1 MKNNS
6 LNVVIKE
13 TEQRIKA
20 ETTKFQKYVE
30 RNDQFVQSRLFQ
42 TNQSLKSRQNDVK
55 PNAEKRKKFEVI
67 FGPKMLSII
76 KVQNESM
83 MSKRSK

>member
-1 MKNNS
+1 M
-6 LNVVIKE
+6 VIKE

-55 PNAEKRKKFEVI
+55 PNAEESKKV
-67 FGPKMLSII
+67 
-76 KVQNESM
+76 
-83 MSKRSK
+83 